1 MVKWFARY
9 AAAWGNLARPV
20 RSDCRPDW
28 RDAKPKTSSSPGK
41 AQDEMTFE
49 PAAPLAPES
58 PKMADLRQQLHE
70 ASTPQAQRQVMVNT
84 IIAGRN
90 NEISAAEAKA
100 LAAEFSRINAEAR
113 QHAKDLRAAAKR

>member
-1 MVKWFARY
+1 
-9 AAAWGNLARPV
+9 
-20 RSDCRPDW
+20 
-28 RDAKPKTSSSPGK
+28 
-41 AQDEMTFE
+41 MTFD
-49 PAAPLAPES
+49 PAAPPVPES

-100 LAAEFSRINAEAR
+100 LAAEFSRISAEAR
-113 QHAKDLRAAAKR
+113 QRAKDLKATEKR